1 MNIKKL
7 LDSRTYISSIDDSA
21 SMFIIKFDCIPQLMF
36 GLILSSINYSD
47 RDFQAIS
54 LKSSLSVS
62 IL

>member
-36 GLILSSINYSD
+36 GLILSSTNYSD
-47 RDFQAIS
+47 AEIFK
-54 LKSSLSVS
+54 LFL
-62 IL
+62 